1 MSYFIEFQPQEVDL
15 MWSIL
20 LEGKVSGKDAPVMT
34 ALLQNIQNT
43 VQSQNEAQN
52 FSQELSQNIAEG
64 KPLPGEEKKI
74 ETPEVEV
81 EKAE

>member
-34 ALLQNIQNT
+34 ALLQNIQNA

-52 FSQELSQNIAEG
+52 FDQELSQNIAEG
-64 KPLPGEEKKI
+64 NPLPGEEKKI
-74 ETPEVEV
+74 ETPEVKV